1 MKKTTNSVSPILSQ
15 YLSNKTLHLP
25 KNKKIALQNS
35 TKNYIGDILRINNKN
50 EESSLT

>member
-1 MKKTTNSVSPILSQ
+1 MKKTKNFVLPILSQ
-15 YLSNKTLHLP
+15 YLSNKTIHLP

-35 TKNYIGDILRINNKN
+35 IGDILRINNKN